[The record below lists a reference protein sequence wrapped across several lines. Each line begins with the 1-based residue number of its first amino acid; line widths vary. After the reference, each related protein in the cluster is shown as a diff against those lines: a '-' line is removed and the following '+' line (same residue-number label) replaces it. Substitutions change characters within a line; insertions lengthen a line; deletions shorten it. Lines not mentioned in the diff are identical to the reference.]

1 MGVSVL
7 IVDDEKEFADSL
19 AERLSLRGFAVR
31 TAYSGEEGLASLG
44 ERSVD
49 VVILD
54 LSMPGIGGL
63 ETLAQI
69 RSSQGEETEVI
80 VLTGQASVASA
91 IEGMKRGAFDYLEKP
106 VDMRRLVDTIRRA
119 QNRRARRLERQRMID
134 TGKLASLAQLAMGV
148 AHELNNPLNV
158 ILNETGWIQDLVEGE
173 QFQRCDDIGEVK
185 QSLAL
190 IAKQIGRCKEITM
203 RLLALRR
210 PRRRGG
216 EEFDLNTLIV
226 SQLAWHQG
234 RIKELGVRV
243 ATELASE
250 LPPLA
255 ALALELEE
263 VLRHLIANALDAMS
277 KGGGTL
283 TVRTRAETDLVI
295 VEIEDTGRGIPA
307 EVHPHVFEP
316 FYSTKEIGLGHG
328 LGLSISQSI
337 MLNLGGDIEIQSEE
351 RKGSRVTLKIPVISP
366 AEGEPQAAT
375 G

>member
-173 QFQRCDDIGEVK
+173 QFQRCDDIKEVM

-216 EEFDLNTLIV
+216 EDFDLNTLIV

-263 VLRHLIANALDAMS
+263 VLRHVINNALDAMS

-307 EVHPHVFEP
+307 EVRPHVFEP
-316 FYSTKEIGLGHG
+316 FYSTKEIGGGHG

-337 MLNLGGDIEIQSEE
+337 MLNLGGDIEIHSEE
-351 RKGSRVTLKIPVISP
+351 RKGTTVTLKIPVISP

>member
-173 QFQRCDDIGEVK
+173 QFQRCDDIKEVM

-307 EVHPHVFEP
+307 EVRPHVFEP
-316 FYSTKEIGLGHG
+316 FYSTKEIGGGHG

-351 RKGSRVTLKIPVISP
+351 RKGTTVTLKIPVISP

>member
-44 ERSVD
+44 ERSAD
-49 VVILD
+49 VVLLD

-69 RSSQGEETEVI
+69 RSRQGEETEVI

-106 VDMRRLVDTIRRA
+106 VDMRQLVDAIRRA

-134 TGKLASLAQLAMGV
+134 TGKLASMAQLAMGV
-148 AHELNNPLNV
+148 AHELNNPLNI
-158 ILNETGWIQDLVEGE
+158 ILNETGWIRDLVEGE
-173 QFQRCDDIGEVK
+173 QFQKCDDINEVK
-185 QSLAL
+185 QALAL
-190 IAKQIGRCKEITM
+190 IVKQIGRCKEITM

-210 PRRRGG
+210 PGRRGV
-216 EEFDLNTLIV
+216 EKFDLNALV
-226 SQLAWHQG
+226 VKHLEWQG
-234 RIKELGVRV
+234 SRFKEFAVQV
-243 ATELASE
+243 TTELAPD

-263 VLRHLIANALDAMS
+263 VFRHVINNALDAMN

-307 EVHPHVFEP
+307 EVLPHVFEP
-316 FYSTKEIGLGHG
+316 FYSTKEIGRGHG
-328 LGLSISQSI
+328 LGLSIAQSI
-337 MLNLGGDIEIQSEE
+337 MLNLGGDIEMQSEE
-351 RKGSRVTLKIPVISP
+351 RKGTRVILKIPTISL
-366 AEGEPQAAT
+366 AEGEPRSPAR
-375 G
+375 

>member
-1 MGVSVL
+1 MGVRVL

-263 VLRHLIANALDAMS
+263 VLRHVINNALDAMS

-307 EVHPHVFEP
+307 EVRPHVFEP
-316 FYSTKEIGLGHG
+316 FYSTKEIGGGHG

-351 RKGSRVTLKIPVISP
+351 RKGTRVTLKIPVISP
-366 AEGEPQAAT
+366 AEGEHQAAT

>member
-19 AERLSLRGFAVR
+19 AERLSLRGFSVR
-31 TAYSGEEGLASLG
+31 TAYSGEQALAALG
-44 ERSVD
+44 ERPTD
-49 VVILD
+49 VVLLD
-54 LSMPGIGGL
+54 LSMPGMDGL

-69 RSSQGEETEVI
+69 RSRQGEETEVI

-106 VDMRRLVDTIRRA
+106 VDMRQLVDTVRRA

-148 AHELNNPLNV
+148 AHELNNPLNI
-158 ILNETGWIQDLVEGE
+158 ILNETGWIQDLVGGE
-173 QFQRCDDIGEVK
+173 QFRKCDDINEVK
-185 QSLAL
+185 QALAL
-190 IAKQIGRCKEITM
+190 IAKQIGRCKEITT

-210 PRRRGG
+210 PRRRAV
-216 EEFDLNTLIV
+216 EEFDLNTLIL
-226 SQLAWHQG
+226 SHLEWHRG
-234 RIKELGVRV
+234 RIKELGVQV
-243 ATELASE
+243 ATELAPD

-255 ALALELEE
+255 ALAVELEE
-263 VLRHLIANALDAMS
+263 VLRHVIANALDAMS

-295 VEIEDTGRGIPA
+295 VAIEDTGRGIPA
-307 EVHPHVFEP
+307 EVRPHVFEP

-351 RKGSRVTLKIPVISP
+351 RKGTRVTLKIPVISP
-366 AEGEPQAAT
+366 AEGEP
-375 G
+375 

>member
-173 QFQRCDDIGEVK
+173 QFQRCDDIKEVM

-307 EVHPHVFEP
+307 EVRPHVFEP
-316 FYSTKEIGLGHG
+316 FYSTKEIGGGHG

-351 RKGSRVTLKIPVISP
+351 RKGTTVALKIPVISP

>member
-119 QNRRARRLERQRMID
+119 QNRRARRLERRRMID

-173 QFQRCDDIGEVK
+173 QFQRCDDIKEVM

-243 ATELASE
+243 ATELAPE
-250 LPPLA
+250 LPRLA

-263 VLRHLIANALDAMS
+263 VFRHVINNALDAMS

-307 EVHPHVFEP
+307 EVRPHVFEP
-316 FYSTKEIGLGHG
+316 FYSTKEIGGGHG

-351 RKGSRVTLKIPVISP
+351 RKGTKVTLKIPVISP

>member
-69 RSSQGEETEVI
+69 RFSQGEETEVI

-173 QFQRCDDIGEVK
+173 QFQRCDDIKEVM

-216 EEFDLNTLIV
+216 EDFDLNTLIV

-307 EVHPHVFEP
+307 EVRPHVFEP
-316 FYSTKEIGLGHG
+316 FYSTKEIGGGHG

-337 MLNLGGDIEIQSEE
+337 MLNLGGDIEIQSNEG
-351 RKGSRVTLKIPVISP
+351 RGTKVILKIPNVSP
-366 AEGEPQAAT
+366 AEGEPQSPAA
-375 G
+375 

>member
-173 QFQRCDDIGEVK
+173 QFQRCDDIKEVM

-307 EVHPHVFEP
+307 EVRPHVFEP
-316 FYSTKEIGLGHG
+316 FYSTKEIGGGHG

-351 RKGSRVTLKIPVISP
+351 RKGTKVTLKIPVISP

>member
-7 IVDDEKEFADSL
+7 VVDDEKEFADSL

-31 TAYSGEEGLASLG
+31 TAYSGEQGLASLG

-49 VVILD
+49 VVLLD
-54 LSMPGIGGL
+54 LSMPGMDGL

-69 RSSQGEETEVI
+69 RSRQGEETEVI
-80 VLTGQASVASA
+80 VLTGHASVASA

-106 VDMRRLVDTIRRA
+106 VDMRQLVDAIRRA

-134 TGKLASLAQLAMGV
+134 TGKLASMAQLAMGV
-148 AHELNNPLNV
+148 AHELNNPLNI
-158 ILNETGWIQDLVEGE
+158 ILNETGWIQDLVQGE
-173 QFQRCDDIGEVK
+173 QFQECADIDELK

-190 IAKQIGRCKEITM
+190 IVKQIGRCKEITM

-210 PRRRGG
+210 AQRRATEG
-216 EEFDLNTLIV
+216 FDLNALIV
-226 SQLAWHQG
+226 KHLEWQG
-234 RIKELGVRV
+234 SRFKEFAVRV
-243 ATELASE
+243 TTDLAPD

-255 ALALELEE
+255 AVALELEE
-263 VLRHLIANALDAMS
+263 VLRHVINNALDAMS

-283 TVRTRAETDLVI
+283 TVRTRAEADLLI
-295 VEIEDTGRGIPA
+295 VEIEDSGRGIPA
-307 EVHPHVFEP
+307 EVLPHVFEP
-316 FYSTKEIGLGHG
+316 FYSTREVGHGHG

-337 MLNLGGDIEIQSEE
+337 MVSLGGAIAIQSEE
-351 RKGSRVTLKIPVISP
+351 RKGTRVTLKIPVISP
-366 AEGEPQAAT
+366 AEGEPQPAA

>member
-1 MGVSVL
+1 
-7 IVDDEKEFADSL
+7 
-19 AERLSLRGFAVR
+19 
-31 TAYSGEEGLASLG
+31 
-44 ERSVD
+44 
-49 VVILD
+49 
-54 LSMPGIGGL
+54 
-63 ETLAQI
+63 
-69 RSSQGEETEVI
+69 
-80 VLTGQASVASA
+80 
-91 IEGMKRGAFDYLEKP
+91 
-106 VDMRRLVDTIRRA
+106 
-119 QNRRARRLERQRMID
+119 
-134 TGKLASLAQLAMGV
+134 
-148 AHELNNPLNV
+148 
-158 ILNETGWIQDLVEGE
+158 
-173 QFQRCDDIGEVK
+173 
-185 QSLAL
+185 
-190 IAKQIGRCKEITM
+190 M

-234 RIKELGVRV
+234 RIKELGVQV

-307 EVHPHVFEP
+307 EVRPHVFEP

-337 MLNLGGDIEIQSEE
+337 MLNLGGDIEIQSNEG
-351 RKGSRVTLKIPVISP
+351 RGTKVILKIPNVSP
-366 AEGEPQAAT
+366 AEGEPQSPAA
-375 G
+375 

>member
-31 TAYSGEEGLASLG
+31 TAYSGEEGLASLR

-173 QFQRCDDIGEVK
+173 QFQRCDDIKEVM

-307 EVHPHVFEP
+307 EVRPHVFEP
-316 FYSTKEIGLGHG
+316 FYSTKEIGGGHG

-337 MLNLGGDIEIQSEE
+337 MLNLGGDIEIQSNEG
-351 RKGSRVTLKIPVISP
+351 RGTKVMLKIPNVSP
-366 AEGEPQAAT
+366 AEGEPQSPAA
-375 G
+375 

>member
-49 VVILD
+49 VVLLD
-54 LSMPGIGGL
+54 LSMPGMDGL
-63 ETLAQI
+63 ETLKQI
-69 RSSQGEETEVI
+69 RSRQGEETEVI

-106 VDMRRLVDTIRRA
+106 VDMRPLVETVRRS
-119 QNRRARRLERQRMID
+119 QDHRARRLERQRMID

-173 QFQRCDDIGEVK
+173 QFQRCDDIKEVM

-307 EVHPHVFEP
+307 EVRPHVFEP
-316 FYSTKEIGLGHG
+316 FYSTKEIGGGHG

-351 RKGSRVTLKIPVISP
+351 RKGTKVTLKIPVISP

>member
-31 TAYSGEEGLASLG
+31 TAYSGEQGLASLG

-69 RSSQGEETEVI
+69 RSRQGEETEVI

-106 VDMRRLVDTIRRA
+106 VDMRRLIDTIRRA
-119 QNRRARRLERQRMID
+119 QNRRARRLERRRMID

-173 QFQRCDDIGEVK
+173 QFQKCDDIKEVM

-210 PRRRGG
+210 PRRRAG

-307 EVHPHVFEP
+307 EVRPHVFEP
-316 FYSTKEIGLGHG
+316 FYSTKEIGGGHG

-351 RKGSRVTLKIPVISP
+351 RKGTRVTLKIPVISP
-366 AEGEPQAAT
+366 AEGEPQAST

>member
-31 TAYSGEEGLASLG
+31 TAYSGEQGLASLG

-49 VVILD
+49 VVLLD
-54 LSMPGIGGL
+54 LSMPGMDGL
-63 ETLAQI
+63 ETLKKI
-69 RSSQGEETEVI
+69 RSRQGEETEVI

-106 VDMRRLVDTIRRA
+106 VDMRQLVETVRRA

-134 TGKLASLAQLAMGV
+134 TGKLASMAQLAMGV
-148 AHELNNPLNV
+148 AHELNNPLN
-158 ILNETGWIQDLVEGE
+158 ITLNETGWIRDLVEGE
-173 QFQRCDDIGEVK
+173 QFQKCDDINEVK
-185 QSLAL
+185 QSIAL
-190 IAKQIGRCKEITM
+190 IAKQVGRCKEITM

-210 PRRRGG
+210 PRRRAV
-216 EEFDLNTLIV
+216 EEFDLNALIV
-226 SQLAWHQG
+226 KHLEWQG
-234 RIKELGVRV
+234 SRFKEFAVQV
-243 ATELASE
+243 TTELAPA

-263 VLRHLIANALDAMS
+263 VLRHVINNALDAMS

-307 EVHPHVFEP
+307 EVLPHVFEP
-316 FYSTKEIGLGHG
+316 FYSTKEIGHGHG

-337 MLNLGGDIEIQSEE
+337 MLNLGGDIDIQSEE
-351 RKGSRVTLKIPVISP
+351 RKGTRVTLKIPVISP
-366 AEGEPQAAT
+366 AEGEPQSPA

>member
-44 ERSVD
+44 ERSAD
-49 VVILD
+49 VVLLD

-69 RSSQGEETEVI
+69 RSRQGEETEVI

-106 VDMRRLVDTIRRA
+106 VDMRQLVDTIRRA

-134 TGKLASLAQLAMGV
+134 TGKLASMAQLAMGV
-148 AHELNNPLNV
+148 AHELNNPLNI
-158 ILNETGWIQDLVEGE
+158 ILNETGWIRDLVEGE
-173 QFQRCDDIGEVK
+173 QFQKCDDINEVK

-210 PRRRGG
+210 PGRRGV
-216 EEFDLNTLIV
+216 EKFDLNALV
-226 SQLAWHQG
+226 VKHLEWQG
-234 RIKELGVRV
+234 SRFKEFAVQV
-243 ATELASE
+243 TTELAPD

-263 VLRHLIANALDAMS
+263 VFRHVINNALDAMN

-283 TVRTRAETDLVI
+283 TVRTRAETDLLI

-307 EVHPHVFEP
+307 EVLPHVFEP
-316 FYSTKEIGLGHG
+316 FYSTKEIGRGHG
-328 LGLSISQSI
+328 LGLSIAQSI
-337 MLNLGGDIEIQSEE
+337 MLNLGGDIEMQSEE
-351 RKGSRVTLKIPVISP
+351 RKGTRVILKIPIISP
-366 AEGEPQAAT
+366 AEGERRSPA

>member
-31 TAYSGEEGLASLG
+31 AAYSGEEGLARLG

-49 VVILD
+49 VVLLD

-69 RSSQGEETEVI
+69 RSRQGEETEVI
-80 VLTGQASVASA
+80 VLTGHASVASA

-106 VDMRRLVDTIRRA
+106 VDMSRLVDAIRRA

-134 TGKLASLAQLAMGV
+134 TGKLASMAQLAMGV
-148 AHELNNPLNV
+148 AHELNNPLNI
-158 ILNETGWIQDLVEGE
+158 ILNETGWIRDLVEGE
-173 QFQRCDDIGEVK
+173 QFQKCDDINEVK

-190 IAKQIGRCKEITM
+190 IARQIGRCKEITM

-210 PRRRGG
+210 PRSRGV
-216 EEFDLNTLIV
+216 EKFDLNALIV
-226 SQLAWHQG
+226 KHLEWQG
-234 RIKELGVRV
+234 ARFKEFAVQV
-243 ATELASE
+243 ATELAPE

-263 VLRHLIANALDAMS
+263 VLRHVINNALDAMS

-283 TVRTRAETDLVI
+283 TVRTRTEADLVI

-307 EVHPHVFEP
+307 EVCPHVFEP
-316 FYSTKEIGLGHG
+316 FYSTKEVGRGHG

-351 RKGSRVTLKIPVISP
+351 RKGTRVTLKIPIVSP
-366 AEGEPQAAT
+366 AEGES
-375 G
+375 

>member
-31 TAYSGEEGLASLG
+31 AAYSGEEGLASLG
-44 ERSVD
+44 DRSAE
-49 VVILD
+49 VVLLD
-54 LSMPGIGGL
+54 LSMPGMGGL

-69 RSSQGEETEVI
+69 RSRQGEETEVI
-80 VLTGQASVASA
+80 VLTGHASVASA

-106 VDMRRLVDTIRRA
+106 VDMGKLVDTIRRA

-134 TGKLASLAQLAMGV
+134 TGKLASMAQLAMGV
-148 AHELNNPLNV
+148 AHELNNPLNI
-158 ILNETGWIQDLVEGE
+158 ILNETGWIQDLIEGE
-173 QFQRCDDIGEVK
+173 QFQKCDDINEVK

-210 PRRRGG
+210 PRRPTV
-216 EEFDLNTLIV
+216 EEFDINTLIARH
-226 SQLAWHQG
+226 LEWHRG
-234 RIKELGVRV
+234 RVKELGVQIV
-243 ATELASE
+243 TQFAPDI
-250 LPPLA
+250 PPRA
-255 ALALELEE
+255 ALAMELEE
-263 VLRHLIANALDAMS
+263 VLRHVITNALDAMN

-283 TVRTRAETDLVI
+283 TVKTRAETDLVI

-307 EVHPHVFEP
+307 EVRPHVFEP

-328 LGLSISQSI
+328 LGLSIAQSI
-337 MLNLGGDIEIQSEE
+337 MLHLGGDIDIESEE
-351 RKGSRVTLKIPVISP
+351 HKGTRVTLKIPIISLGQ
-366 AEGEPQAAT
+366 GEP
-375 G
+375 

>member
-19 AERLSLRGFAVR
+19 AERLSLRGFSVR
-31 TAYSGEEGLASLG
+31 AAYSGEEGIDSLG

-69 RSSQGEETEVI
+69 RSRQGEETEVI
-80 VLTGQASVASA
+80 VLTGHASVSSA

-106 VDMRRLVDTIRRA
+106 VDMSRLLDTIRRA
-119 QNRRARRLERQRMID
+119 QDRRARRLERQRMID

-148 AHELNNPLNV
+148 AHELNNPLNI

-173 QFQRCDDIGEVK
+173 QFQKCADVNEVK
-185 QSLAL
+185 QSVAL

-210 PRRRGG
+210 PRRRGVAK
-216 EEFDLNTLIV
+216 FDLNTLIV
-226 SQLAWHQG
+226 KHLEWHQG
-234 RIKELGVRV
+234 RVKELGVRV
-243 ATELASE
+243 ATELAPE

-263 VLRHLIANALDAMS
+263 VLRHVINNALDAMS

-307 EVHPHVFEP
+307 EVRPHVFEP
-316 FYSTKEIGLGHG
+316 FYSTKEIGRGHG

-337 MLNLGGDIEIQSEE
+337 MLNLRGDIEIQSEE
-351 RKGSRVTLKIPVISP
+351 RKGTRVTLKIPVISP
-366 AEGEPQAAT
+366 AEGEPQAPA